1 MTKGSFRI
9 SKFQKDVTARDQ
21 THPPLPLLLF
31 KNLSSLL
38 CAACIPVAIG
48 GGIDKSLHTDS
59 SGNEV
64 SWITYAV
71 TVTRTPH
78 VT

>member
-31 KNLSSLL
+31 KNSSLL
-38 CAACIPVAIG
+38 CAACILVAIG
-48 GGIDKSLHTDS
+48 GEIDKSHHTDS

-64 SWITYAV
+64 SWITFAV